1 MADTATGKGSQQ
13 PYLIYLNLDRGIKI
27 AYPAGWTKQEQSI
40 QNVFFVAFASPR
52 EDPSDVFL
60 ENLNVVVE
68 ALLPGTTLEQYIQN
82 AMQGPNQTFL
92 EKGPATL
99 AGRPAYCHV
108 YTGPLPTPVPRSGK
122 VMQWVVVANSK
133 GYVVTYTAELQKYD
147 KFLPVIQ
154 HMADSLEIK

>member
-27 AYPAGWTKQEQSI
+27 AYPAGWTKQEQSM

-82 AMQGPNQTFL
+82 SMQGPNQTFL

-99 AGRPAYCHV
+99 AGRPAYRHV